1 MEDSVIRSQFGF
13 SGRSAALAR
22 GRTSHRSLLHCSR
35 KPKQLPTTRVVC
47 SSLHFPS
54 IARWVHSFQ
63 YFPLPALSF
72 FWYGSTSRL
81 GVFDDHPL
89 RFFYARVVAFVE
101 RPLFD
106 PHGPHKSGSQT
117 MWIVCNGV

>member
-1 MEDSVIRSQFGF
+1 MEDTVIRSQFSF

-22 GRTSHRSLLHCSR
+22 SRTSHRSLLYCSR

-54 IARWVHSFQ
+54 IARWVHSLQ

-89 RFFYARVVAFVE
+89 HFFMLVWSPLYNVHCLIRMARTS
-101 RPLFD
+101 P
-106 PHGPHKSGSQT
+106 
-117 MWIVCNGV
+117 